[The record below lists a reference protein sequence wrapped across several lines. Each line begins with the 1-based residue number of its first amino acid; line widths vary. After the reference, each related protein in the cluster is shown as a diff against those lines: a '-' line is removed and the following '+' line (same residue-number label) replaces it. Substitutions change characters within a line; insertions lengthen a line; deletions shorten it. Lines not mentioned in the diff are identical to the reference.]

1 MSTNEIIDGLVILA
15 PGFLLLKLVYLFGG
29 QHRRLEWEW
38 AVWSAML
45 GVALSAVAAVIIGV
59 GDTVGMA
66 GPVPRPAAQ
75 TSLSFALAIV
85 LGLGLAYAWRRLGR
99 TAHPDALR
107 LRRFIADSA
116 WDFVLDEAATYNRGV
131 EVILLIGDKEVGY
144 FGSLH
149 TYGQEVSAVEP
160 WIYLEHVY
168 RWDEAADRYT
178 PMSARTVGMLFHRDQ
193 IVRLR
198 FIEPAA

>member
-1 MSTNEIIDGLVILA
+1 VSANEFIEGLIILA

-45 GVALSAVAAVIIGV
+45 GVALSALASVIIGIADLSGV
-59 GDTVGMA
+59 A

-75 TSLSFALAIV
+75 TSLAFALAIV
-85 LGLGLAYAWRRLGR
+85 FGLGLAYVWRRLGR
-99 TAHPDALR
+99 TSNPEAR
-107 LRRFIADSA
+107 KLRRFIADSA
-116 WDFVLDEAATYNRGV
+116 WDFVLDEAAANGRGV
-131 EVILLIGDKEVGY
+131 EVTLTIADKEVSY

-160 WIYLEHVY
+160 WIYLEHVF
-168 RWDEAADRYT
+168 RWDQTTDAYK
-178 PMSARTVGMLFHRDQ
+178 PMSERTVGMLFHRDH

-198 FIEPAA
+198 FIEPT